1 MLLKFTKNLILYLY
15 IDKNHLKK
23 SLYNI
28 YKMKTKNNITDNYMS
43 DSTTIKYNL
52 YKVPLKNPKKVFNEK
67 LYKLQKIPDIPPKT
81 LLSQKELK
89 NGFEN
94 VCFNSLEFRRPLI
107 NYENNKPVSF
117 TYMEESFTD
126 NTNYA
131 LLTGGI
137 NSLVVVDLDISK
149 PKWNELK
156 NNHPF
161 IEYYNKKYNLEPNED
176 FKISVKN
183 IIDKINTYTVKSP
196 NGFHIYFKSDKAE
209 EYLNTQTDLEIDIRG
224 QGGLIVGAGSKF
236 RTPDNKI
243 VEYKPYLDIQ
253 VTDLTE
259 EHNEFINIVYN
270 SNGKSNIK
278 KINNTKNKSKN
289 FDKTFNKSLYK
300 YKIDNKILKDIE
312 DSLNLNDFT
321 DTLEWMKLT
330 AFYKIINKKKEWDI
344 ISKKIK
350 GYNYDNNLKY
360 WETANEN
367 YTMVEYILSKAK
379 KYHYVNYIKHKRLIN
394 NKIKPDLIV
403 DSTGKKGL
411 SEVININPKL
421 NYIIKSGTATG
432 KTYSINEYIHK
443 DDSKII
449 SIVSRV
455 SLATEHYRVFSEWY
469 DNEDLQKDDEF
480 ILYND
485 VGCLWNYEGNNLII
499 QLDSIDRISGW
510 DFSEYIVYID
520 ELNSV
525 FEYLLS
531 SSTLNSKRKIIDL
544 LLTRIIRECK
554 QFIGTDADIS
564 DLCLKWLN
572 PEKHID
578 VLPDIL
584 EDFKAQSPNLDFQ
597 YIENTHRHYKGVVAK
612 ELFEYQDL
620 VNMLKKEEEFM
631 VCTDSSTE
639 ARNLRNQLI
648 LEDNKYE
655 DSTVVIDRL
664 YDKKK
669 EQNLDNIAKVIFS
682 PKIVYGLD
690 SQMRR
695 KVFCLF
701 KGKTISSK
709 SMLQQIARCR
719 NQETVYYYFMDKKDI
734 IKNFE
739 FNNTNEVINKVRF
752 CDTKINNYMKK
763 QIEYESIQA
772 DIMGQESLYNY
783 LMTYYLYNLDADK
796 SNVFYHFRNGLKNIG
811 YKLESELKITK
822 PIPKKDHDKLNKLT
836 NEELEKHFNENF
848 EDEYY
853 QRTIELI
860 KLPIDNREILR
871 QKYKEIFIKPN
882 ALQEHFNYCNM
893 YFQSSKLDFKLIE
906 DINHKDFKIN
916 VYNSDN
922 NKILFIKNL
931 IKECN
936 CDYNTLKPRN
946 NISKEKSEEIK
957 KEYLQL
963 FRFQGNKDKL
973 DFTNKDKI
981 HIILKNCIDSLVG
994 VAPYN
999 INKKMIGK
1007 GKERTTITEYELDI
1021 TNDNHLYHKELY
1033 LYRIN
1038 KDKIIYNTL
1047 QKTLDKI
1054 KLKNTLKPFIK
1065 GFKSQ
1070 I

>member
-1 MLLKFTKNLILYLY
+1 
-15 IDKNHLKK
+15 
-23 SLYNI
+23 
-28 YKMKTKNNITDNYMS
+28 MKTKTKTNENNITNNYMS

-52 YKVPLKNPKKVFNEK
+52 YKIPLKNPKKVYNEK
-67 LYKLQKIPDIPPKT
+67 LYKLQKKPDIVPKS
-81 LLSQKELK
+81 LLPQKELK

-117 TYMEESFTD
+117 TYKEVESFTE
-126 NTNYA
+126 NTNYG
-131 LLTGGI
+131 LLTGHM

-149 PKWNELK
+149 DKWNELK

-176 FKISVKN
+176 FTISVKN
-183 IIDKINTYTVKSP
+183 IINKINTYTIKSP

-209 EYLNTQTDLEIDIRG
+209 DFISTNVPSLEIDIRG
-224 QGGLIVGAGSKF
+224 SGGYIIGAYTKF

-253 VTDLTE
+253 VADLTE

-270 SNGKSNIK
+270 SNKKSNIK
-278 KINNTKNKSKN
+278 KISNTKNKNKN

-321 DTLEWMKLT
+321 DTLEWLKLT
-330 AFYKIINKKKEWDI
+330 AFYKRIDRKEEWDI

-367 YTMVEYILSKAK
+367 YNMVEYILEKADK
-379 KYHYVNYIKHKRLIN
+379 LHYLNYIKHKRLIN

-469 DNEDLQKDDEF
+469 DDEDLQKDDEF
-480 ILYND
+480 ILYNE
-485 VGCLWNYEGNNLII
+485 VGCLWNYEGDSLII

-531 SSTLNSKRKIIDL
+531 SSTLNSKRKTIDL

-584 EDFKAQSPNLDFQ
+584 EDFKEQSPNLDFE
-597 YIENTHRHYKGVVAK
+597 YIENTHKHYKGVVAK

-631 VCTDSSTE
+631 VCSDSATE
-639 ARNLRNQLI
+639 AHNLRNKLI

-655 DSTVVIDRL
+655 NVEVIDRL
-664 YDKKK
+664 YDSKK
-669 EQNLDNIAKVIFS
+669 EQNLDNIAQVIFS
-682 PKIVYGLD
+682 PKIIYGLD

-719 NQETVYYYFMDKKDI
+719 NQEGVYYYFMDKRDI

-739 FNNTNEVINKVRF
+739 FNNTNEVINKVRY

-811 YKLESELKITK
+811 YKLKSELKITK
-822 PIPKKDHDKLNKLT
+822 PIPKLEHNELFDLT
-836 NEELEKHFNENF
+836 KEELEKHFNENF

-853 QRTIELI
+853 QRTLELI
-860 KLPIDNREILR
+860 KLPIDNIEPLR
-871 QKYKEIFIKPN
+871 QKFKDIFITPS

-893 YFQSSKLDFKLIE
+893 YFQSSKLDSKLIE

-931 IKECN
+931 MKEYK

-946 NISKEKSEEIK
+946 NINKEKSEEIK

-963 FRFQGNKDKL
+963 FRFQGKGL

-981 HIILKNCIDSLVG
+981 PVILNKCIKMLVNESPYEII
-994 VAPYN
+994 
-999 INKKMIGK
+999 KKKEGK
-1007 GKERTTITEYELDI
+1007 GKERKTITEYELDLDSDI
-1021 TNDNHLYHKELY
+1021 HNYHKELY
-1033 LYRIN
+1033 MYRIN
-1038 KDKIIYNTL
+1038 KAKIMSNTI

-1054 KLKNTLKPFIK
+1054 KLKNTLKMLF
-1065 GFKSQ
+1065 
-1070 I
+1070 

>member
-1 MLLKFTKNLILYLY
+1 
-15 IDKNHLKK
+15 
-23 SLYNI
+23 
-28 YKMKTKNNITDNYMS
+28 MKTKTKTNENNITNNYMS

-52 YKVPLKNPKKVFNEK
+52 YKIPLKNPKKVYNEK
-67 LYKLQKIPDIPPKT
+67 LYKLQKKPDIVPKS
-81 LLSQKELK
+81 LLPQKELK

-117 TYMEESFTD
+117 TYKEVESFTE
-126 NTNYA
+126 NTNYG
-131 LLTGGI
+131 LLTGHM

-149 PKWNELK
+149 DKWNELK

-176 FKISVKN
+176 FTISVKN
-183 IIDKINTYTVKSP
+183 IINKINTYTIKSP

-209 EYLNTQTDLEIDIRG
+209 DFISTNVPSLEIDIRG
-224 QGGLIVGAGSKF
+224 SGGYIIGAYTKF

-253 VTDLTE
+253 VADLTE

-270 SNGKSNIK
+270 SNKKSNIK
-278 KINNTKNKSKN
+278 KINNTKNKNNIKRETN
-289 FDKTFNKSLYK
+289 YNLYK

-321 DTLEWMKLT
+321 DTLEWLKLT
-330 AFYKIINKKKEWDI
+330 AFYKRINRKEEWDI

-367 YTMVEYILSKAK
+367 YNMVEYILEKADK
-379 KYHYVNYIKHKRLIN
+379 LHYLNYIKHKRLIN

-411 SEVININPKL
+411 SEVININPNK

-469 DNEDLQKDDEF
+469 DDEDLQKDDEF
-480 ILYND
+480 ILYNE
-485 VGCLWNYEGNNLII
+485 VGCLWNYEGDSLII

-531 SSTLNSKRKIIDL
+531 SSTLNSKRKTIDL

-584 EDFKAQSPNLDFQ
+584 EDFKAQSPNLDFE
-597 YIENTHRHYKGVVAK
+597 YIENTHKHYKGVVAK

-631 VCTDSSTE
+631 VCSDSATE
-639 ARNLRNQLI
+639 AHNLRNKLI

-655 DSTVVIDRL
+655 NVEVIDRL
-664 YDKKK
+664 YDSKK

-719 NQETVYYYFMDKKDI
+719 NQEGVYYYFMDKRDI

-739 FNNTNEVINKVRF
+739 FNNTNEVINKVRY

-811 YKLESELKITK
+811 YKLKSELKITK
-822 PIPKKDHDKLNKLT
+822 PIPKLEHNELFDLT
-836 NEELEKHFNENF
+836 KEELEKHFNENF

-853 QRTIELI
+853 QRTLELI
-860 KLPIDNREILR
+860 KLPIDNIEPLR
-871 QKYKEIFIKPN
+871 QKFKDIFITPS

-893 YFQSSKLDFKLIE
+893 YFQSSKLDSKLIE

-931 IKECN
+931 MKEYK

-946 NISKEKSEEIK
+946 NINKEKSEEIK

-963 FRFQGNKDKL
+963 FRFQGKGL

-981 HIILKNCIDSLVG
+981 PVILNKCIKMLVNESPYEII
-994 VAPYN
+994 
-999 INKKMIGK
+999 KKKEGK
-1007 GKERTTITEYELDI
+1007 GKERKTITEYELDLDSDI
-1021 TNDNHLYHKELY
+1021 HNYHKELY
-1033 LYRIN
+1033 MYRIN
-1038 KDKIIYNTL
+1038 KAKIMSNTI

-1054 KLKNTLKPFIK
+1054 KLKNTLKMLF
-1065 GFKSQ
+1065 
-1070 I
+1070 

>member
-1 MLLKFTKNLILYLY
+1 M
-15 IDKNHLKK
+15 
-23 SLYNI
+23 
-28 YKMKTKNNITDNYMS
+28 
-43 DSTTIKYNL
+43 
-52 YKVPLKNPKKVFNEK
+52 
-67 LYKLQKIPDIPPKT
+67 
-81 LLSQKELK
+81 
-89 NGFEN
+89 
-94 VCFNSLEFRRPLI
+94 
-107 NYENNKPVSF
+107 
-117 TYMEESFTD
+117 
-126 NTNYA
+126 
-131 LLTGGI
+131 
-137 NSLVVVDLDISK
+137 
-149 PKWNELK
+149 
-156 NNHPF
+156 
-161 IEYYNKKYNLEPNED
+161 
-176 FKISVKN
+176 
-183 IIDKINTYTVKSP
+183 
-196 NGFHIYFKSDKAE
+196 
-209 EYLNTQTDLEIDIRG
+209 
-224 QGGLIVGAGSKF
+224 
-236 RTPDNKI
+236 
-243 VEYKPYLDIQ
+243 
-253 VTDLTE
+253 
-259 EHNEFINIVYN
+259 
-270 SNGKSNIK
+270 
-278 KINNTKNKSKN
+278 
-289 FDKTFNKSLYK
+289 
-300 YKIDNKILKDIE
+300 
-312 DSLNLNDFT
+312 
-321 DTLEWMKLT
+321 
-330 AFYKIINKKKEWDI
+330 
-344 ISKKIK
+344 
-350 GYNYDNNLKY
+350 
-360 WETANEN
+360 
-367 YTMVEYILSKAK
+367 
-379 KYHYVNYIKHKRLIN
+379 
-394 NKIKPDLIV
+394 
-403 DSTGKKGL
+403 
-411 SEVININPKL
+411 
-421 NYIIKSGTATG
+421 
-432 KTYSINEYIHK
+432 
-443 DDSKII
+443 
-449 SIVSRV
+449 
-455 SLATEHYRVFSEWY
+455 
-469 DNEDLQKDDEF
+469 
-480 ILYND
+480 
-485 VGCLWNYEGNNLII
+485 
-499 QLDSIDRISGW
+499 DSIDRISGW

-531 SSTLNSKRKIIDL
+531 SSTLNSKRKTIDL
-544 LLTRIIRECK
+544 LLTKIIKECK

-639 ARNLRNQLI
+639 ARNLRNKLI
-648 LEDNKYE
+648 LEDEKYNKLILE
-655 DSTVVIDRL
+655 DEKYDPVVIDRL

-719 NQETVYYYFMDKKDI
+719 NQETVYYYFMDKRDI

-739 FNNTNEVINKVRF
+739 FNNTNEVINKVRY

-763 QIEYESIQA
+763 QIKYESIQA

-853 QRTIELI
+853 QRTLELI
-860 KLPIDNREILR
+860 KLPIDNREILI

-893 YFQSSKLDFKLIE
+893 YFQSSRLDSKLIE

-963 FRFQGNKDKL
+963 FRYRGKKL

-981 HIILKNCIDSLVG
+981 HIIIKNCIDSLVG

-1007 GKERTTITEYELDI
+1007 GKQRTTITEYELDI

>member
-1 MLLKFTKNLILYLY
+1 
-15 IDKNHLKK
+15 
-23 SLYNI
+23 
-28 YKMKTKNNITDNYMS
+28 
-43 DSTTIKYNL
+43 
-52 YKVPLKNPKKVFNEK
+52 
-67 LYKLQKIPDIPPKT
+67 
-81 LLSQKELK
+81 
-89 NGFEN
+89 
-94 VCFNSLEFRRPLI
+94 
-107 NYENNKPVSF
+107 
-117 TYMEESFTD
+117 
-126 NTNYA
+126 
-131 LLTGGI
+131 
-137 NSLVVVDLDISK
+137 
-149 PKWNELK
+149 
-156 NNHPF
+156 
-161 IEYYNKKYNLEPNED
+161 
-176 FKISVKN
+176 
-183 IIDKINTYTVKSP
+183 
-196 NGFHIYFKSDKAE
+196 
-209 EYLNTQTDLEIDIRG
+209 
-224 QGGLIVGAGSKF
+224 
-236 RTPDNKI
+236 
-243 VEYKPYLDIQ
+243 
-253 VTDLTE
+253 
-259 EHNEFINIVYN
+259 
-270 SNGKSNIK
+270 
-278 KINNTKNKSKN
+278 
-289 FDKTFNKSLYK
+289 
-300 YKIDNKILKDIE
+300 
-312 DSLNLNDFT
+312 
-321 DTLEWMKLT
+321 
-330 AFYKIINKKKEWDI
+330 
-344 ISKKIK
+344 
-350 GYNYDNNLKY
+350 
-360 WETANEN
+360 
-367 YTMVEYILSKAK
+367 
-379 KYHYVNYIKHKRLIN
+379 
-394 NKIKPDLIV
+394 
-403 DSTGKKGL
+403 
-411 SEVININPKL
+411 
-421 NYIIKSGTATG
+421 
-432 KTYSINEYIHK
+432 
-443 DDSKII
+443 
-449 SIVSRV
+449 
-455 SLATEHYRVFSEWY
+455 
-469 DNEDLQKDDEF
+469 
-480 ILYND
+480 
-485 VGCLWNYEGNNLII
+485 
-499 QLDSIDRISGW
+499 
-510 DFSEYIVYID
+510 
-520 ELNSV
+520 
-525 FEYLLS
+525 
-531 SSTLNSKRKIIDL
+531 
-544 LLTRIIRECK
+544 
-554 QFIGTDADIS
+554 
-564 DLCLKWLN
+564 
-572 PEKHID
+572 
-578 VLPDIL
+578 
-584 EDFKAQSPNLDFQ
+584 
-597 YIENTHRHYKGVVAK
+597 
-612 ELFEYQDL
+612 
-620 VNMLKKEEEFM
+620 
-631 VCTDSSTE
+631 
-639 ARNLRNQLI
+639 
-648 LEDNKYE
+648 
-655 DSTVVIDRL
+655 
-664 YDKKK
+664 
-669 EQNLDNIAKVIFS
+669 
-682 PKIVYGLD
+682 
-690 SQMRR
+690 MRR

-893 YFQSSKLDFKLIE
+893 YFQSSRLDSKLIE

>member
-1 MLLKFTKNLILYLY
+1 
-15 IDKNHLKK
+15 
-23 SLYNI
+23 
-28 YKMKTKNNITDNYMS
+28 MKTKTKTNENNITNNYMS

-52 YKVPLKNPKKVFNEK
+52 YKIPLKNPKKVYNEK
-67 LYKLQKIPDIPPKT
+67 LYKLQKKPDIVPKS
-81 LLSQKELK
+81 LLPQKELK

-117 TYMEESFTD
+117 TYKEVESFTE
-126 NTNYA
+126 NTNYG
-131 LLTGGI
+131 LLTGHM

-149 PKWNELK
+149 DKWNELK

-176 FKISVKN
+176 FTISVKN
-183 IIDKINTYTVKSP
+183 IINKINTYTIKSP

-209 EYLNTQTDLEIDIRG
+209 DFISTNVPSLEIDIRG
-224 QGGLIVGAGSKF
+224 SGGYIIGAYTKF
-236 RTPDNKI
+236 RTTDNKI

-253 VTDLTE
+253 VADLTE

-270 SNGKSNIK
+270 SNKKSNIK
-278 KINNTKNKSKN
+278 KINNTKNKNNIKRETN
-289 FDKTFNKSLYK
+289 YNLYK

-321 DTLEWMKLT
+321 DTLEWLKLT
-330 AFYKIINKKKEWDI
+330 AFYKRINRKEEWDI

-367 YTMVEYILSKAK
+367 YNMVEYILEKADK
-379 KYHYVNYIKHKRLIN
+379 LHYLNYIKHKRLIN

-411 SEVININPKL
+411 SEVININPNK

-469 DNEDLQKDDEF
+469 DDEDLQKDDEF
-480 ILYND
+480 ILYNE
-485 VGCLWNYEGNNLII
+485 VGCLWNYEGDSLII

-531 SSTLNSKRKIIDL
+531 SSTLNSKRKTIDL

-584 EDFKAQSPNLDFQ
+584 EDFKAQSPNLDFE
-597 YIENTHRHYKGVVAK
+597 YIENTHKHYKGVVAK

-620 VNMLKKEEEFM
+620 VNMIRKEESFM
-631 VCTDSSTE
+631 VCSDSATE
-639 ARNLRNQLI
+639 AHNLRNKLI

-664 YDKKK
+664 YDSKK
-669 EQNLDNIAKVIFS
+669 EQNLDNIAQVIFS
-682 PKIVYGLD
+682 PKIIYGLD

-719 NQETVYYYFMDKKDI
+719 NQEGVYYYFMDKRDI

-739 FNNTNEVINKVRF
+739 FNNTNEVINKVRY

-811 YKLESELKITK
+811 YKLKSELKITK
-822 PIPKKDHDKLNKLT
+822 PIPKLEHNELFDLT
-836 NEELEKHFNENF
+836 KEELEKHFNENF

-853 QRTIELI
+853 QRTLELI
-860 KLPIDNREILR
+860 KLPIDNIEPLR
-871 QKYKEIFIKPN
+871 QKFKDIFITPS

-893 YFQSSKLDFKLIE
+893 YFQSSKLDSKLIE

-931 IKECN
+931 MKEYK

-963 FRFQGNKDKL
+963 FRFQGKGL

-981 HIILKNCIDSLVG
+981 PVILNKCIKMLVNESPYEII
-994 VAPYN
+994 
-999 INKKMIGK
+999 KKKEGK
-1007 GKERTTITEYELDI
+1007 GKERKTITAYELDLDSDI
-1021 TNDNHLYHKELY
+1021 HNYHKELY
-1033 LYRIN
+1033 MYRIN
-1038 KDKIIYNTL
+1038 KAKIMSNTI

-1054 KLKNTLKPFIK
+1054 KLKNTLKMLF
-1065 GFKSQ
+1065 
-1070 I
+1070 